1 MIATFRHR
9 GLRRLHADDDARGVS
24 GVHARRIRL
33 ILAALDAAETIE
45 AMDVYTFRLHA
56 LKGDLVGFWAVTVQA
71 NWRIIFRFV
80 AGMAHDIDLVDYH

>member
-1 MIATFRHR
+1 MTVYKKR
-9 GLRRLHADDDARGVS
+9 DDRGVS

-33 ILAALDAAETIE
+33 ILAARDAAETIE
-45 AMDVYTFRLHA
+45 AMDVHTFRLHA
-56 LKGDLVGFWAVTVQA
+56 LKGDLAGFWAVTVQA